1 MGYFTGHW
9 RFLAMLASSSPHVN
23 VCEKDIS
30 EIIEL
35 GSLFEVD
42 DMYIYVFYV
51 VSVGVFMYRTFDM
64 NYFCGARIGPESPNV
79 MVRSAGDPE
88 DVYIGTLFGAK
99 LLASSKKNRQ
109 MSDKNNDRH
118 FFRFF
123 VCWIPVDDPFILE
136 KKSGFVRCTKRDC
149 NSESSDQNW
158 MRISWANLVGGL
170 EHLDYFS
177 INWE

>member
-35 GSLFEVD
+35 GSLFEVN
-42 DMYIYVFYV
+42 DMYIYVFFMWFQLGCLCTELSIWTI
-51 VSVGVFMYRTFDM
+51 SVDIKQGTNR
-64 NYFCGARIGPESPNV
+64 ARIPECHGGICR
-79 MVRSAGDPE
+79 RSRRCLYRNFVWGKI
-88 DVYIGTLFGAK
+88 YSK
-99 LLASSKKNRQ
+99 LQKI
-109 MSDKNNDRH
+109 DKCPTKRLIDN

-136 KKSGFVRCTKRDC
+136 KKSRFVRCKKRDC

-158 MRISWANLVGGL
+158 MRISWTNLVGGL
-170 EHLDYFS
+170 EHLDYFP
-177 INWE
+177 